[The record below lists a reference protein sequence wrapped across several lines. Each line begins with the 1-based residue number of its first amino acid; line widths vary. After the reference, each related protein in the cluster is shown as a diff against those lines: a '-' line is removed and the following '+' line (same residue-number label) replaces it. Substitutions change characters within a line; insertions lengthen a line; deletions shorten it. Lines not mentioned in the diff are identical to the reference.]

1 MSPCS
6 AQDCPRES
14 WKPLTLGSLP
24 GLFPLPCSRAPDRP
38 RSPRGPA
45 FSAKCPSS
53 VLYTQASC
61 SQLPSTLLGGLGSP
75 GHTPLANTPESPLYP
90 ASFLSPSGYRL
101 SVNRWEKRTPVNIWF
116 HVNVLDE
123 AGGCTAGGLT
133 SLIRGRPAGAEC
145 GRGDTLLASCVA
157 QPPHGAHSALQ
168 SHRLGPCYRYRSPQR
183 EPVLSP
189 AHPAP
194 SFCSAR
200 H

>member
-75 GHTPLANTPESPLYP
+75 GHTFPRQHPGVTTVSCQL
-90 ASFLSPSGYRL
+90 
-101 SVNRWEKRTPVNIWF
+101 PVTLWVQALRQSLGEENPRQ
-116 HVNVLDE
+116 HLVSCKC
-123 AGGCTAGGLT
+123 AG
-133 SLIRGRPAGAEC
+133 
-145 GRGDTLLASCVA
+145 
-157 QPPHGAHSALQ
+157 
-168 SHRLGPCYRYRSPQR
+168 
-183 EPVLSP
+183 
-189 AHPAP
+189 
-194 SFCSAR
+194 
-200 H
+200 